1 MGFACWTRAREAL
14 WQAAE
19 AVRQRCRRLAGRHP
33 WRLAAL
39 AAGVLKDVQLTPNQ
53 ILMQS
58 NVARLAQADQTPG
71 HVMNLTG

>member
-1 MGFACWTRAREAL
+1 M
-14 WQAAE
+14 
-19 AVRQRCRRLAGRHP
+19 AGRHP

-58 NVARLAQADQTPG
+58 NVAMLAQADQTPG
-71 HVMNLTG
+71 HVMNLTD

>member
-1 MGFACWTRAREAL
+1 MDTGSGSPFAGGGGRPPEAASPL
-14 WQAAE
+14 GPGGI
-19 AVRQRCRRLAGRHP
+19 LG
-33 WRLAAL
+33 RLAAV